1 MNGGSQNQHDLVVQE
16 LDSYYVNEYE
26 NQMKSKN
33 VDTKFLLAW
42 KVRNGNGQMPP
53 MGVLYTRKST
63 ELFSF

>member
-1 MNGGSQNQHDLVVQE
+1 MQE

-53 MGVLYTRKST
+53 MGVLYTVSQLSF
-63 ELFSF
+63 LFFKKMVLIAIQH